1 MADEFVSV
9 PDLQEDISLSSSHLF
24 LAINQ
29 NEQAGRKVSYG
40 NLYKQILQDLTTKD
54 LAGIINIFL
63 PVDYKSLQEE
73 GFSLREI
80 QLWELQKLSAGP
92 FPLNAHIE
100 YTMSQSQL
108 DDLLRLDIYSES
120 GFAFCDGQNGSPD
133 MRGMFARVVD
143 QGAGRDSGRQM
154 GDYQEDAQQRWDGKM
169 GFVNKNQSDENCGI
183 YVGGGFI
190 NSQSGISK
198 GYDSG
203 KDIPIR
209 PETQNI
215 LKQAYFELSNSFD
228 SKVRTSSETRPKN
241 YSVARFVKL
250 KAVDW
255 RSVPTKPKKF
265 S

>member
-1 MADEFVSV
+1 MANETPEYITI
-9 PDLQEDISLSSSHLF
+9 PDLQQEIELKNSHLF
-24 LAINQ
+24 IVANIS
-29 NEQAGRKVSYG
+29 EQAGRSITYQ
-40 NLYKQILQDLTTKD
+40 NLKKQIAQDLQKEAFEG
-54 LAGIINIFL
+54 LFNIFL
-63 PVDYKSLQEE
+63 PVNYEALQAE
-73 GFSLREI
+73 GFKLREI

-133 MRGMFARVVD
+133 MRGMFARVAD
-143 QGAGRDSGRQM
+143 QGSGRDSGRQM
-154 GDYQEDAQQRWDGKM
+154 GNYQEDAMQRITGKTFKTII
-169 GFVNKNQSDENCGI
+169 GANTKNPEGSFFNTNSTQEYIFPFSNAYQSSWSYLE
-183 YVGGGFI
+183 
-190 NSQSGISK
+190 
-198 GYDSG
+198 
-203 KDIPIR
+203 
-209 PETQNI
+209 
-215 LKQAYFELSNSFD
+215 FD
-228 SKVRTSSETRPKN
+228 SSRVARTSSETRPKN